1 MLPVGGAD
9 KPVGSPSMTCG
20 SSWASLHSSV
30 VPLGSEGSSVSRDM
44 NIASAWRAFTLQ
56 NRCPASVCETE
67 PNCKHPSS

>member
-9 KPVGSPSMTCG
+9 KPVGSPSTAYG
-20 SSWASLHSSV
+20 SSWASLHSSLA
-30 VPLGSEGSSVSRDM
+30 PLGSEDSSVSRDM

-56 NRCPASVCETE
+56 SRCPANVCETE